1 MPIKQIS
8 ITLENV
14 PGKLSKVV
22 DYLGE
27 NGINII
33 AVSVADTTDFSV
45 VRIIATDPE
54 KASNVLRTHGYL
66 VNITDVLAVEVP
78 NRPEGLDAILKPLKE
93 LSVNINY
100 LYTCLRTGENTVQIV
115 GVDEIVQA
123 AQGLSKNRVH
133 IFGEEIYKL

>member
-1 MPIKQIS
+1 MPVKQIS

-33 AVSVADTTDFSV
+33 AVSVVDTTDFSV

-66 VNITDVLAVEVP
+66 VNITNVLAVEVT

-93 LSVNINY
+93 FSVNINY

-115 GVDEIVQA
+115 GVDEVVKA
-123 AQGLSKNRVH
+123 AQGLSKNHVH
-133 IFGEEIYKL
+133 IFREEIYKL

>member
-1 MPIKQIS
+1 MPVKQIS

-33 AVSVADTTDFSV
+33 AVSVVDTTDFSV
-45 VRIIATDPE
+45 VRVIATDPE

-66 VNITDVLAVEVP
+66 VNITNVLAVEVP

-93 LSVNINY
+93 FSVNINY
-100 LYTCLRTGENTVQIV
+100 LYTCMRTGENTVQIV
-115 GVDEIVQA
+115 GVDEVVIA
-123 AQGLSKNRVH
+123 AQGLSKNHVH
-133 IFGEEIYKL
+133 IFREEIYKL